1 MCEEIKFN
9 TSELFKIN
17 DLNQFKEILEIS
29 IVFFQGTH
37 LGQKPC
43 NGAFTL
49 PNTETEI
56 DTDSYKMGTKLK
68 GNLCSYLSLYSRN
81 TSHNSMQAIFI
92 GLRTILG
99 VGQCKLTINH
109 WEKNR

>member
-68 GNLCSYLSLYSRN
+68 GNLCWYLSLYSRN
-81 TSHNSMQAIFI
+81 TFTQFNASHFYRSPYHPRCRA
-92 GLRTILG
+92 
-99 VGQCKLTINH
+99 V
-109 WEKNR
+109 